1 MYLKTLMDFLSNN
14 YSCNDRCLKDPIIFS
29 ESTDGCRN
37 LRKAVLVTAAAY
49 GALMNNEAAADQF
62 WEVVF

>member
-1 MYLKTLMDFLSNN
+1 MDFLSNN

-62 WEVVF
+62 